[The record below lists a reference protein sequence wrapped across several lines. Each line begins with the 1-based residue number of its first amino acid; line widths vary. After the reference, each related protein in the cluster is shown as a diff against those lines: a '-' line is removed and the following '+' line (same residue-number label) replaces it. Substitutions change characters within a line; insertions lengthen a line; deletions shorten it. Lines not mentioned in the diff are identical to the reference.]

1 MLADYET
8 VHGVLNDAYSATVN
22 SGITEDV
29 RAVVN
34 TVAELRSLGNLS
46 VTYDMVAKKIE
57 WPRYKAHRKAAVALK
72 HGWLIN
78 TQEKRGHPANLDL
91 GDEMPEKR
99 GLPLVKDLVEEGE
112 A

>member
-1 MLADYET
+1 MRE
-8 VHGVLNDAYSATVN
+8 VLNDAYSATVN

-34 TVAELRSLGNLS
+34 AVAELRSLGNLS
-46 VTYDMVAKKIE
+46 VTYDMVAKKLE
-57 WPRYKAHRKAAVALK
+57 WPRYKAHRKAAGALK

-91 GDEMPEKR
+91 GDEMPKER
-99 GLPLVKDLVEEGE
+99 GLPLAKDLAEEGD